1 MEFTG
6 KIIQISPVVSGTSQ
20 SGNQWRKQE
29 FVLEELADR
38 YPQTI
43 CLTAFND
50 KCDALAKRAVGETVR
65 AIFDCK
71 AREQNGRW
79 FNSLNL
85 WAITDLTQQQT
96 ATTAST
102 QQQASQYGAMQ
113 QPGAQTTAQDDLP
126 F

>member
-1 MEFTG
+1 MEFIG

-20 SGNQWRKQE
+20 SGNQWRKQD
-29 FVLEELADR
+29 FVLEEMTDR

-50 KCDALAKRAVGETVR
+50 KCDALAKRAVGEAVR

-71 AREQNGRW
+71 AREHNGRW

-85 WAITDLTQQQT
+85 WAIADLTQQQT

-102 QQQASQYGAMQ
+102 QQQ
-113 QPGAQTTAQDDLP
+113 PGTQTAAQDDLP